1 MLYNLT
7 ILIPLYCWNQ
17 DMDKPDSERSKVKVA
32 VRQRP
37 FLHSSEREEPC
48 LRILDKQSVS
58 IMNYRDRRESVVYS
72 FDWCYGPDNSQ
83 QELYEEA
90 VKPELSH
97 VLRGQNA
104 SVFAYGPTG
113 TGKTYTMVGTS
124 GNPGVIPRAV
134 GDLLHASQATAQT
147 KLWAVCIS
155 ISYLEIYQ
163 EKVRDLLDTNKQD
176 LPIRQDRNGAILVP
190 GLTERVVD
198 SYAQFERIFM
208 AASRHRMTASTQLNH
223 TSSRSHSLLMLRVV
237 KTEQVTPFRRF
248 FGKLHLVDLAGSE
261 DNRRTGNSGVRLK
274 ESGSINSSLF
284 ALSKVVDALNQ
295 GFTFVPYR
303 ESKLT
308 RLLQDSLGGSA
319 HTVMV
324 TNLAPEQHFLF
335 DSTSALNFA
344 SKSKLVVNRP
354 LTLQS
359 QQPVMKRRLSNNDG
373 ELGRNATL
381 ATALGAE
388 NTSLIGPLLKQQKT
402 FQMEVW
408 ERLESIE
415 RLVSHGNVQ
424 PVGLARNALK
434 ERNQQQCQPLKCGSN
449 LMGVQP
455 GTAGGD
461 SMPVGVIAPFGQ
473 PRDVH
478 PNAFLPTAVCDSEG
492 SVKVYEAVD
501 SNALHFNEKQKQLV
515 LDILNHGN
523 VRQLKALQK
532 VGEKR
537 AKLIISWREEH
548 GPFTEMED
556 LTKVEG
562 LTSKVVNSFW
572 TANVMCNM

>member
-1 MLYNLT
+1 
-7 ILIPLYCWNQ
+7 
-17 DMDKPDSERSKVKVA
+17 MDKPDSEHSKVKVA
-32 VRQRP
+32 IRLRPFRFRP

-48 LRILDKQSVS
+48 LRILDRQSVS
-58 IMNYRDRRESVVYS
+58 IMNYRDHRESVVYS
-72 FDWCYGPDNSQ
+72 FDWCYGPDNTQ

-113 TGKTYTMVGTS
+113 TGKTHTMVGTS

-134 GDLLHASQATAQT
+134 GDLLQASQAAAET
-147 KLWAVCIS
+147 KLWTVSFS

-176 LPIRQDRNGAILVP
+176 LPIRQDRSGAILVP
-190 GLTERVVD
+190 GLTERVID
-198 SYAQFERIFM
+198 SYTQFERIFVP
-208 AASRHRMTASTQLNH
+208 ASRHRMTASTQLNH

-237 KTEQVTPFRRF
+237 KAEQVAPFRRF
-248 FGKLHLVDLAGSE
+248 LGKLHLVDLAGSE

-274 ESGSINSSLF
+274 ESRSINSSLF

-295 GFTFVPYR
+295 GSACVPYR

-324 TNLAPEQHFLF
+324 TNLAPEQRFLF

-344 SKSKLVVNRP
+344 SKSKQVVNRP

-359 QQPVMKRRLSNNDG
+359 QQPVMKRRLSNSNDG
-373 ELGRNATL
+373 DLGRNALL
-381 ATALGAE
+381 ATHHDAE
-388 NTSLIGPLLKQQKT
+388 NTSLIEPLLKQQKT

-415 RLVSHGNVQ
+415 RLVSHGNMQ
-424 PVGLARNALK
+424 PVEIALDALK
-434 ERNQQQCQPLKCGSN
+434 ERNQQQRQPLKCGSN
-449 LMGVQP
+449 SPVVQA
-455 GTAGGD
+455 GTAGGN
-461 SMPVGVIAPFGQ
+461 STPVGVVAPFGKPQ
-473 PRDVH
+473 DVH
-478 PNAFLPTAVCDSEG
+478 LNAFLPTAVCDTEG

-501 SNALHFNEKQKQLV
+501 SNAPQFNEKRKQLV

-523 VRQLKALQK
+523 MRQLKALQK

-572 TANVMCNM
+572 MANVTCNI